1 MSANGTAESER
12 GAIQCRINHVTNE
25 SLDSTRRMVHLV
37 EETKDAGIRT
47 LVMLDEQGEQLDRIE
62 EGLDQ
67 IHQNMKQA
75 EKNLSDMAKC
85 CGLFVCPCGK
95 LKNIKALEAYKT
107 VSGNSQDDVVSRQP
121 CMVADG
127 NQMVMSGPF
136 IQRIT
141 KDDAEEEMEQN
152 MNYVDSLLGNLRNM
166 AIDIGNEIDI
176 QNNQMD
182 NIAEKVDTNDTRIR
196 GANSI
201 TAKMLKS
208 S

>member
-1 MSANGTAESER
+1 MAANSVTEPEQEAL
-12 GAIQCRINHVTNE
+12 QCRINQVTNE

-85 CGLFVCPCGK
+85 CGLFVCPCAK

-136 IQRIT
+136 IHRIT

-176 QNNQMD
+176 QNKQMD
-182 NIAEKVDTNDTRIR
+182 SIAGKVDTNDTRIR

>member
-1 MSANGTAESER
+1 MAANSMTESDRETL
-12 GAIQCRINHVTNE
+12 QCRINQVTNE

-85 CGLFVCPCGK
+85 CGLFVCPCAK
-95 LKNIKALEAYKT
+95 LKSIKALEAYKT
-107 VSGNSQDDVVSRQP
+107 GSGNSQDDVVSRQP

-136 IQRIT
+136 IHRIT

-166 AIDIGNEIDI
+166 AIDMGNEIDI
-176 QNNQMD
+176 QNKQMD
-182 NIAEKVDTNDTRIR
+182 SIAEKVDTNDTRIR

>member
-1 MSANGTAESER
+1 MAANGMTESEQE
-12 GAIQCRINHVTNE
+12 ALQSRINQVTNE

-85 CGLFVCPCGK
+85 CGLFVCPCAK
-95 LKNIKALEAYKT
+95 LKNIKALEAHKT
-107 VSGNSQDDVVSRQP
+107 VSGNSQDNVVSRQP

-136 IQRIT
+136 IHRIT

-166 AIDIGNEIDI
+166 AIDIGNEIEI
-176 QNNQMD
+176 QNKQMD
-182 NIAEKVDTNDTRIR
+182 NIGEKVDTNDTRIR

-201 TAKMLKS
+201 TTKMLKS

>member
-1 MSANGTAESER
+1 MAANGMAESER
-12 GAIQCRINHVTNE
+12 EALQSRISQVTNE

-67 IHQNMKQA
+67 INQNMKQA

-85 CGLFVCPCGK
+85 CGLFVCPCAK
-95 LKNIKALEAYKT
+95 LKSIKALEPYKT
-107 VSGNSQDDVVSRQP
+107 ASGNSQDNVVSRQP

-136 IQRIT
+136 IHRIT

-166 AIDIGNEIDI
+166 AVDIGNEIDI
-176 QNNQMD
+176 QNKQMD
-182 NIAEKVDTNDTRIR
+182 LIVEKVDTNDTRIR

-201 TAKMLKS
+201 TTKMLKS